1 VIFHDPAMRKCVQGM
16 FWRFITDLGDTTV
29 MAPTA
34 IAIAIWLFWRR
45 GSRESLIWLFSIGAG
60 GVLAVLTKIAFLGW
74 GIGVPALDFTAISGH
89 SMMATAVLTVCGYFF
104 GAAFSRTHAIVG
116 FAIGFG
122 LGLLVA
128 FSRVQ
133 IGAHSSSEA
142 IAGAAVGLLIALGS
156 TRVNRART
164 RAALAPIVV
173 MLAMFA
179 FVASGHAR
187 RAPTQAWMIKLALAL
202 SGHPDPFTRWDGRPA
217 SSD

>member
-156 TRVNRART
+156 TRVNLDDQTRARPLRPPGSVHALGWTSGEFGLTSDPGAWSSPRDRSRPT
-164 RAALAPIVV
+164 RLDSPRD
-173 MLAMFA
+173 L
-179 FVASGHAR
+179 
-187 RAPTQAWMIKLALAL
+187 PN
-202 SGHPDPFTRWDGRPA
+202 
-217 SSD
+217 